1 MRKTSLAIAISMVCA
16 ASPAFAQGPDA
27 KPQSPPAR
35 FSFNRVDDGFLRLD
49 KVSGQVT
56 FCSLH
61 GAAWACQAVPEDRA
75 ALEKE
80 IARLNDK
87 VVALRDQVV
96 SLKNEV
102 AVLREPPPPPRP
114 PADLTP
120 RTGKSDDAMQLRK
133 DIERARA
140 AVENAWRRL
149 VDMIVNFQQDM
160 MRKG

>member
-1 MRKTSLAIAISMVCA
+1 MRKTSLAIAISLVCA

-35 FSFNRVDDGFLRLD
+35 YSFNRVDDGFLRLD
-49 KVSGQVT
+49 NVSGQVT

-80 IARLNDK
+80 IARLQ
-87 VVALRDQVV
+87 DQVA
-96 SLKNEV
+96 SLQSEV